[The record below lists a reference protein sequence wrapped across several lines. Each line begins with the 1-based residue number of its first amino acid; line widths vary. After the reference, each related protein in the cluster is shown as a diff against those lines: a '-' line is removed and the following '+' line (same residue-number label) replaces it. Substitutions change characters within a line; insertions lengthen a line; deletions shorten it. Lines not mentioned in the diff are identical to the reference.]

1 MVPSLIKQEPDIAVI
16 HVGCNNI
23 NSKNIDDLD
32 KNKLANEIIE
42 IGKICRE
49 KNVLNILIP
58 SIFVKRNLKVSA
70 VIRQVNDIL
79 RDLCVLNNFNFIGN
93 LNITRESLS
102 YDGIHLSKEGTVIF
116 AGNIVDHIKKY
127 ILVHEQGNN

>member
-1 MVPSLIKQEPDIAVI
+1 LKHCVVLSLIKQEPDIAVI
-16 HVGCNNI
+16 HIGCNNI

-49 KNVLNILIP
+49 KNVQNIIIS
-58 SIFVKRNLKVSA
+58 SIFVKRNLKICV
-70 VIRQVNDIL
+70 VIRQVNDNI

-102 YDGIHLSKEGTVIF
+102 YDGIHSSKEGKSYLQLT
-116 AGNIVDHIKKY
+116 
-127 ILVHEQGNN
+127 L